1 MAINA
6 ISSIVTNAQQIG
18 KTGSAQQS
26 ESSFSNILTQAID
39 NIEETEAEVQL
50 ANDGLLTGETDDIH
64 TALIASQKAE
74 IAVSLAVEVR
84 NRVLEAYNSV
94 MNMQV

>member
-1 MAINA
+1 MAIQS
-6 ISSIVTNAQQIG
+6 ISSIVNGAQQIG
-18 KTGSAQQS
+18 KVGGTQQS
-26 ESSFSNILTQAID
+26 ESSFSNLLSQAID
-39 NIEETEAEVQL
+39 NVEETEAQAQTV
-50 ANDGLLTGETDDIH
+50 NNGLLTGETDDIH

-84 NRVLEAYNSV
+84 NRVLEAYNNI

>member
-18 KTGSAQQS
+18 KTGGTQQS
-26 ESSFSNILTQAID
+26 EGSFSNILTQALD
-39 NIEETEAEVQL
+39 NVQETEAQAQTV
-50 ANDGLLTGETDDIH
+50 NNGLLTGETDDIH

>member
-1 MAINA
+1 MAINS
-6 ISSIVTNAQQIG
+6 ISSIVSSAQQIS
-18 KTGSAQQS
+18 KSGSAQQS
-26 ESSFSNILTQAID
+26 EGSFSNVLSQAMD
-39 NIEETEAEVQL
+39 NVEETEAAAQT
-50 ANDGLLTGETDDIH
+50 ANDGLLTGETTDIH